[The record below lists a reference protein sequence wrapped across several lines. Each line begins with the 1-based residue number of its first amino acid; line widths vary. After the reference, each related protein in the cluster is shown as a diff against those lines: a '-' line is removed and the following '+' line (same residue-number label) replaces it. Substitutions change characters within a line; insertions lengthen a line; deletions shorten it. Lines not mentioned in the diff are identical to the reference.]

1 MNGKLVADEV
11 SVPAN
16 LFAVGI
22 ERKPY
27 FCKTKNFKMQ
37 TPSNLTD
44 LAENVADLDNQ
55 TFQSFL
61 SDVYKRRAK
70 QRTPAIPQ
78 EEVELLKKIN
88 SGFPVEKWE
97 RLDFLDS
104 KMEHSALLEEE
115 HAELMALNEANEA
128 YMVRRLVLL
137 GQLAELRKT
146 TLREVMKQLGIRHE
160 SDV

>member
-1 MNGKLVADEV
+1 
-11 SVPAN
+11 
-16 LFAVGI
+16 
-22 ERKPY
+22 
-27 FCKTKNFKMQ
+27 MQ

-55 TFQSFL
+55 AFQSFL

-78 EEVELLKKIN
+78 EEVELLEKIN

-104 KMEHSALLEEE
+104 KLEYSVLSETEHS
-115 HAELMALNEANEA
+115 ELMALNEANEA

-146 TLREVMKQLGIRHE
+146 TLREVMKQHGIRHE
-160 SDV
+160 SDVY

>member
-1 MNGKLVADEV
+1 MFTKDVQNNALLL
-11 SVPAN
+11 SR
-16 LFAVGI
+16 
-22 ERKPY
+22 RKRLN
-27 FCKTKNFKMQ
+27 CW
-37 TPSNLTD
+37 
-44 LAENVADLDNQ
+44 
-55 TFQSFL
+55 
-61 SDVYKRRAK
+61 
-70 QRTPAIPQ
+70 
-78 EEVELLKKIN
+78 KKIN